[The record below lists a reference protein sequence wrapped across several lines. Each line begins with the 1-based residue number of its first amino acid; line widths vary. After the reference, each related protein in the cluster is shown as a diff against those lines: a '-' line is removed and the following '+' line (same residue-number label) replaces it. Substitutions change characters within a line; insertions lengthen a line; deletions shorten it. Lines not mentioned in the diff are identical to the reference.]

1 MPDFI
6 QDALEDETLEAPSA
20 TPLDVRADGHY
31 AVRNKASGQKYYR
44 GRVMIGFPSKER
56 ALNAHHKTAT
66 QAREY
71 AQQVVDRYYNL
82 FYAGF

>member
-1 MPDFI
+1 MIDFR
-6 QDALEDETLEAPSA
+6 QDEFEDETQIPSA

-31 AVRNKASGQKYYR
+31 AVRNRVSGEKHYR
-44 GRVMIGFPSKER
+44 GRVKIGYPAEPR
-56 ALNAHHKTAT
+56 ALKTHHRTAT

-71 AQQVVDRYYNL
+71 AKQVVDRYYQL